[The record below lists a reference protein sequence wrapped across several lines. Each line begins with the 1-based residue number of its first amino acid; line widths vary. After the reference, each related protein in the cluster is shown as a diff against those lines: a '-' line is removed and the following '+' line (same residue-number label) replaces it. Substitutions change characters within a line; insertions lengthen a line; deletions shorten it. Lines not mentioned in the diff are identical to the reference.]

1 MEAEIACG
9 TWTDRD
15 GVFGRDVLISK
26 NFKSSTE
33 RSGCNAKFASP
44 PLGSPSLGHNPA
56 AMLDRSPAWI
66 MKGDVERRPGMVFR
80 SFSWASPLGSVR
92 LTTVRTH
99 AERCNALIV
108 VTGGAPEGRGVSART
123 RRPVPAVYRT
133 GATGPCV

>member
-66 MKGDVERRPGMVFR
+66 MKVTSRGGPVWWFDHSRGQVR
-80 SFSWASPLGSVR
+80 SDPSG
-92 LTTVRTH
+92 
-99 AERCNALIV
+99 
-108 VTGGAPEGRGVSART
+108 
-123 RRPVPAVYRT
+123 
-133 GATGPCV
+133 